1 VKTPFWDSVVI
12 TASNSRQADRYREE
26 IDTRLRDGAIPADTQ
41 YLVVPDPE
49 NRRIGSGAA
58 TIHALAI
65 LAKLRGELPQRILM
79 IHSGGDSRRFPQFSP
94 VGKLFGRLPGNPVF
108 DSAMH
113 QSAAWVQSMASGLLV
128 MSGDVLLE
136 FSAADADWNRPGVTG
151 IGMLASAETGSQH
164 GVYVADDLGRVYSF
178 LQKPD
183 LARMKAAG
191 GVFPD
196 GRVAVDTGLL
206 RFDSELT
213 AKLAALGVS
222 RSLPVVDLYE
232 HITKALTGQWK
243 PAPGADLFLRR
254 LAETLRGVSFHCSIV
269 EGKFTHVGTTRH
281 FRAVTGGGVLD
292 SVLPEAC
299 ELSPESVVMECHL
312 DHPVRAGRGAILHG
326 LSGIGAA
333 VEVPDNIVVHQ
344 VPVLTVDGRHAT
356 VIRVYG
362 VEDDPKITAADGPV
376 VWLGRPMEEMLSIL
390 GIDAGQV
397 WPFLEPAGRSLWDA
411 QLFPAGSVER
421 AWACAR
427 WMMGHHSDF
436 DLQEWNR
443 SERMSLASSSLL
455 ADGKMLAESRSRRM
469 HGAWEKVALAQAKAG
484 TDLRPM
490 LGHIPGI
497 ATLVRTGKAI
507 AQNAA
512 ALTADRPTEAASQY
526 IHASSVLRRAGLE
539 NEAEMT
545 EQLAFDCVADAV
557 GRDIEIPSIRGQGDW
572 RKAFVSVAAPVRM
585 DLGGGWSDTPP
596 FCQDWGG
603 TVLNVAVE
611 LNGELPIRA
620 AVKRLADPVFRC
632 ISQGTGDAVEFH
644 SHAQVMAPAPSGT
657 AVTIPQVALQLI
669 GLPDTGGLEISTH
682 VDLPLGSG
690 LGTSSILSAAV
701 LKALAEAKGVNL
713 SEAALSALTMK
724 LEQTMKTG
732 GGWQDQAGGIFPG
745 AKLLSTGPGMR
756 QRVRVEPLAWSED
769 REAEFS
775 RRLVVY
781 NTGIQRMAKNLLRQ
795 VVRSYLARETAT
807 VQVLHSIKT
816 LAWEMS
822 YAMREGDWDYMGQ
835 LLDRH
840 WQLNKVLDPNTANA
854 PIDNLLAQAR
864 PYLSGAKLAGAGG
877 GGFMMLLASSEE
889 NAGRLRDLLGAG
901 VHQFKIAH
909 SGLRVLRG

>member
-1 VKTPFWDSVVI
+1 
-12 TASNSRQADRYREE
+12 
-26 IDTRLRDGAIPADTQ
+26 
-41 YLVVPDPE
+41 
-49 NRRIGSGAA
+49 
-58 TIHALAI
+58 
-65 LAKLRGELPQRILM
+65 M
-79 IHSGGDSRRFPQFSP
+79 IHSGGDSRRLPQFSP

-108 DSAMH
+108 DATMM
-113 QSAAWVQSMASGLLV
+113 QSADWAHSMSSGLLV

-136 FSAADADWNRPGVTG
+136 FSAADAEWNRPGVTG
-151 IGMLASAETGSQH
+151 IGMLASAEIGSQH
-164 GVYVADDLGRVYSF
+164 GVYVADELGRVYSF

-183 LARMKAAG
+183 LAQMKAAG

-206 RFDSELT
+206 RVDSDLT
-213 AKLAALGVS
+213 AKLAALGENGP
-222 RSLPVVDLYE
+222 LPVVDLYE
-232 HITKALTGQWK
+232 HITKSLTGQWK
-243 PAPGADLFLRR
+243 PDPGSHPFLLQ
-254 LAETLRGVSFHCSIV
+254 LAEALHGTPFHCSIV

-292 SVLPEAC
+292 SVLPEGC

-312 DHPVRAGRGAILHG
+312 EHPVRAGRGSILHG
-326 LSGIGAA
+326 LSAIDTK
-333 VEVPDNIVVHQ
+333 VEVPDNVVVHQ
-344 VPVLTVDGRHAT
+344 VPVLTIDARHAT

-362 VEDDPKITAADGPV
+362 VEDDPKITAAEGPV
-376 VWLGRPMEEMLSIL
+376 LWLGRPMEAMLAML
-390 GIDAGQV
+390 AIDAGQV
-397 WPFLEPAGRSLWDA
+397 WPGVENAARSLWDA

-421 AWACAR
+421 AWACAS
-427 WMMGHHSDF
+427 WMMGYHSDF
-436 DLQEWNR
+436 GLQEWKQ

-455 ADGKMLAESRSRRM
+455 ADGKMLAESRSKRM
-469 HGAWEKVALAQAKAG
+469 HAAWENVAVAQAKAG

-497 ATLVRTGKAI
+497 PTLVRTGRAI
-507 AQNAA
+507 AQYAST
-512 ALTADRPTEAASQY
+512 LTAGQPTEAASQY
-526 IHASSVLRRAGLE
+526 THASSILRRAGLE
-539 NEAEMT
+539 IEAESS
-545 EQLAFDCVADAV
+545 EQTAFDLVADAV
-557 GRDIEIPSIRGQGDW
+557 GRDIEIPSISGRGDW
-572 RKAFVSVAAPVRM
+572 RKEFVSVAAPVRL

-603 TVLNVAVE
+603 TVLNIAVE

-620 AVKRLADPVFRC
+620 TVKRLTEPVFRC
-632 ISQGTGDAVEFH
+632 ISQGTGEAVEFQ
-644 SHAQVMAPAPSGT
+644 SPAQVMAAAPSGT

-669 GLPDTGGLEISTH
+669 GLPETGGLEISTH

-701 LKALAEAKGVNL
+701 LKALAEAKGVDL

-745 AKLLSTGPGMR
+745 AKLLSTGPGLR
-756 QRVRVEPLAWSED
+756 QRVRVEPLAWSEE
-769 REAEFS
+769 REAEFA

-795 VVRSYLARETAT
+795 VVRSYLARETPT

-822 YAMREGDWDYMGQ
+822 YAMREGDWDYLGQ

-854 PIDNLLAQAR
+854 PINNLLAQAR

-889 NAGRLRDLLGAG
+889 NAARLRDILGAG
-901 VHQFKIAH
+901 VHHFKIAH